1 MKVFITIVAAVI
13 LCIGT
18 ILLWV
23 RGFQIVS
30 SISFIEWS
38 SADFLVIAIAPVS
51 LFGTIKQL
59 LWAKS

>member
-1 MKVFITIVAAVI
+1 MKAFVTIIAAGMV
-13 LCIGT
+13 CIGT
-18 ILLWV
+18 ILLWF

-30 SISFIEWS
+30 SISFSEWS
-38 SADFLVIAIAPVS
+38 SADFLVIALASVS